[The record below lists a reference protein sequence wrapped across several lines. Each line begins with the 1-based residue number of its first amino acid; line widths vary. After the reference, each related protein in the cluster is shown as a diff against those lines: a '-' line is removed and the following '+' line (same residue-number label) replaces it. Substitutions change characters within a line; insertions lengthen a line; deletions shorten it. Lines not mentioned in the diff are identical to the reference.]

1 MAKGEVQVK
10 DINVVKLYKEQ
21 LGDVMTALND
31 HMAAFHRALEAKLQ
45 ELQAMKKEVFEE
57 QQKLQYEIRDA
68 RRVYEDSLEVGTY
81 EIETRPDGS
90 YDTYFVPDW
99 GYRLQCQR
107 EYEHLAGPI
116 YHQVDHYTEISH
128 NRMMSATQ
136 AANYAINEM
145 RSTKDTVGRNL
156 NRGRQYIS
164 KMTPY
169 IEQYIQN
176 KI

>member
-10 DINVVKLYKEQ
+10 DINVVKRYKEQ

-57 QQKLQYEIRDA
+57 QQKLLYEIRDA

-81 EIETRPDGS
+81 EIETYPDGS
-90 YDTYFVPDW
+90 YQTHFVPDW

-116 YHQVDHYTEISH
+116 YHQVDHYTEIAH
-128 NRMMSATQ
+128 NRMMSATK
-136 AANYAINEM
+136 AANYAVNKLN
-145 RSTKDTVGRNL
+145 STKFTVGNYL
-156 NRGRQYIS
+156 NRGKQYIA
-164 KMTPY
+164 KMTPH

>member
-10 DINVVKLYKEQ
+10 DINVVKRYKEQ
-21 LGDVMTALND
+21 LGDVMTALDD
-31 HMAAFHRALEAKLQ
+31 HMSAFQRALEAKLQ

-57 QQKLQYEIRDA
+57 QEKLQYEIRDA

-81 EIETRPDGS
+81 EIETYPDGS
-90 YDTYFVPDW
+90 YQTHFVPDW

-116 YHQVDHYTEISH
+116 YHQVDHYTEIAH
-128 NRMMSATQ
+128 NRMMSATK
-136 AANYAINEM
+136 AANYAVNKLN
-145 RSTKDTVGRNL
+145 STKFTVGNYL
-156 NRGRQYIS
+156 NRGKQYIA
-164 KMTPY
+164 KMTPH

>member
-10 DINVVKLYKEQ
+10 DINVVKRYKEQ

-57 QQKLQYEIRDA
+57 QQKLKYEIRDA

-81 EIETRPDGS
+81 EIETYPDGS
-90 YDTYFVPDW
+90 YQTHFVQDW

-116 YHQVDHYTEISH
+116 YHQVDHYTEIAH
-128 NRMMSATQ
+128 NRMMSATK
-136 AANYAINEM
+136 AANYAVNKLN
-145 RSTKDTVGRNL
+145 STKFTVGNYL
-156 NRGRQYIS
+156 NRGKQYIA
-164 KMTPY
+164 KMTPH

>member
-10 DINVVKLYKEQ
+10 DINVVKRYKEQ

-31 HMAAFHRALEAKLQ
+31 HMAAFQRALEAKLQ

-57 QQKLQYEIRDA
+57 QQKLLYEIRDA

-81 EIETRPDGS
+81 EIETYPDGS
-90 YDTYFVPDW
+90 YQTHFVPDW

-116 YHQVDHYTEISH
+116 YHQVDHYTEIAH
-128 NRMMSATQ
+128 NRMMSATK
-136 AANYAINEM
+136 AANYAVNKLN
-145 RSTKDTVGRNL
+145 STKFTVGNYL
-156 NRGRQYIS
+156 NRGKQYIA
-164 KMTPY
+164 KMTPH

>member
-10 DINVVKLYKEQ
+10 DINVVKRYKEQ

-31 HMAAFHRALEAKLQ
+31 HMAAFQRALEAKLQ

-57 QQKLQYEIRDA
+57 QEKLQYEIRDA

-116 YHQVDHYTEISH
+116 YHQVDHYTEIAH

-136 AANYAINEM
+136 AANYAVNKLN
-145 RSTKDTVGRNL
+145 STKSTVGNYL
-156 NRGRQYIS
+156 NRGKQYIA
-164 KMTPY
+164 KMTPH

>member
-10 DINVVKLYKEQ
+10 DINVVKLYNQQ
-21 LGDVMTALND
+21 LGDVIAALDD
-31 HMAAFHRALEAKLQ
+31 HMSAFQRALEAKLQ

-57 QQKLQYEIRDA
+57 QEKLQYEIRDA

-90 YDTYFVPDW
+90 FETHFVPDW

-128 NRMMSATQ
+128 NRMVSATQ
-136 AANYAINEM
+136 AANYAINKM
-145 RSTKDTVGRNL
+145 RTTKDTVGRNL
-156 NRGRQYIS
+156 NCGRQYIS
-164 KMTPY
+164 KMTPF

>member
-10 DINVVKLYKEQ
+10 DINVVKLYNQQ
-21 LGDVMTALND
+21 LGDVITALND
-31 HMAAFHRALEAKLQ
+31 HMSAFQRALEAKLQ

-57 QQKLQYEIRDA
+57 QEKLQYEIRDA

-116 YHQVDHYTEISH
+116 YHQVDHYTEIAH

-136 AANYAINEM
+136 AANYAVNKLN
-145 RSTKDTVGRNL
+145 STKSTVGNYL
-156 NRGRQYIS
+156 NRGKQYIA
-164 KMTPY
+164 KMTPH

>member
-10 DINVVKLYKEQ
+10 DINVVKRYKEQ
-21 LGDVMTALND
+21 LGDVMTALDD
-31 HMAAFHRALEAKLQ
+31 HMSAFQRALEAKLQ
-45 ELQAMKKEVFEE
+45 ELQAMKKEVCEE
-57 QQKLQYEIRDA
+57 QEKLQYEIRDA

-136 AANYAINEM
+136 AANYAVNKLN
-145 RSTKDTVGRNL
+145 STKSTVGNYL
-156 NRGRQYIS
+156 NRGKQYIA
-164 KMTPY
+164 KMTPH

>member
-10 DINVVKLYKEQ
+10 DINVVKRYKEQ

-81 EIETRPDGS
+81 EIETYPDGS
-90 YDTYFVPDW
+90 YETHFVPDW

-116 YHQVDHYTEISH
+116 YHQVDHYTEIAH
-128 NRMMSATQ
+128 NRMVSATQ
-136 AANYAINEM
+136 AANYAVNKLN
-145 RSTKDTVGRNL
+145 STKSTVGNYL
-156 NRGRQYIS
+156 NRGKQYIA
-164 KMTPY
+164 KMTPH